1 MKRTVKRPINRPVV
15 RSLVVTSL
23 ATALAC
29 PLWAGTASA
38 APPITCVGQQLT
50 TYSPGL
56 KQLVPQTVTYASN
69 GAYGSCPVNDGV
81 TSVSYSEGST
91 VPGATCITFPSTA
104 TATLVW
110 HLVNGSTQQST
121 VRVTGIDISAA
132 GLTQVYTSVGT
143 VQSGRYAG
151 HLVNVTVAI
160 IPDLTDLTPCLSP
173 AGLTELDGVSTLAV
187 V

>member
-1 MKRTVKRPINRPVV
+1 MERRLS
-15 RSLVVTSL
+15 RS
-23 ATALAC
+23 AIAALAALLSV

-56 KQLVPQTVTYASN
+56 KQLVPQTVTYTST
-69 GAYGSCPVNDGV
+69 GSYGSCPVNDGV
-81 TSVSYSEGST
+81 TAVTYSEGST
-91 VPGATCITFPSTA
+91 VPDATCIAFPSTA

-121 VRVTGIDISAA
+121 VQVTGIDISAA

-160 IPDLTDLTPCLSP
+160 IPDLTNLTPCLTS
-173 AGLTELDGVSTLAV
+173 AGLTQLDGVSTLAIV
-187 V
+187 

>member
-1 MKRTVKRPINRPVV
+1 MKRQLSRVAI
-15 RSLVVTSL
+15 
-23 ATALAC
+23 AALAALLSC
-29 PLWAGTASA
+29 PLWAGTVSA

-69 GAYGSCPVNDGV
+69 GSYGSCPVNDGV
-81 TSVSYSEGST
+81 TSVTYSEGST
-91 VPGATCITFPSTA
+91 IPNATCLAFPSTA
-104 TATLVW
+104 TAKLVW
-110 HLVNGSTQQST
+110 RLVDGSTQQST
-121 VRVTGIDISAA
+121 VQVTGVDISAA

-160 IPDLTDLTPCLSP
+160 VPDLTNLTPCLTP
-173 AGLTELDGVSTLAV
+173 AGLTQLDGASTLTII
-187 V
+187 